1 MLIMRD
7 NAPDRLKGRAKQ
19 FIEAVAVHDA
29 TVQAVLDDPVIR
41 LMVLVDTVRSR
52 TRLQNTRI
60 DWVQPDT
67 QITVTLQI
75 GGGGDGLYDGLL
87 HELILHVVPAAL
99 KHAAAIA
106 VGTAPAYPT
115 TDALIEAEEAQ
126 EHGSRPAWRRMADL
140 AVALG
145 IGGCWMRWSWTRAG
159 TERRSRG
166 CGRPPAGAGEYR
178 PGGRGRIPGDH
189 QRVAVVRPFACPGPH
204 RHALL
209 RVPGRTAPA
218 GPDLLPRRPLKPVG
232 LVSADRARSG
242 GPRRL
247 ELPAPAPAQTGRAR
261 SSRSARPVRLS
272 AYTSKVSA
280 PVGGSPTGRWT

>member
-1 MLIMRD
+1 MRG
-7 NAPDRLKGRAKQ
+7 NAPDRLKARAKQ
-19 FIEAVAVHDA
+19 FIETVAVHDA

-75 GGGGDGLYDGLL
+75 GGDGDGLYDGLL

-126 EHGSRPAWRRMADL
+126 EHRSRPAWRRMADL

-145 IGGCWMRWSWTRAG
+145 IGGLL
-159 TERRSRG
+159 
-166 CGRPPAGAGEYR
+166 
-178 PGGRGRIPGDH
+178 D
-189 QRVAVVRPFACPGPH
+189 AVVMDACAHGKAIARDVVAH
-204 RHALL
+204 LL
-209 RVPGRTAPA
+209 AQGSIDQE
-218 GPDLLPRRPLKPVG
+218 G
-232 LVSADRARSG
+232 ADEY
-242 GPRRL
+242 L
-247 ELPAPAPAQTGRAR
+247 ETINE
-261 SSRSARPVRLS
+261 
-272 AYTSKVSA
+272 
-280 PVGGSPTGRWT
+280 